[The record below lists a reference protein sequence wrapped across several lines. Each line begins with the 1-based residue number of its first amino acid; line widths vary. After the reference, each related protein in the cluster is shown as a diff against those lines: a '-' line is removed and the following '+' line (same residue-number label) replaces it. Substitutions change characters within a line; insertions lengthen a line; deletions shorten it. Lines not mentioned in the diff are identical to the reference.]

1 MIFIGLLKFI
11 FKKGAFR
18 LVDREGSY
26 YSIGDDTEPVCT
38 LLLHK
43 NFTKLSLILNPT
55 LRMPEAYM
63 KGTLTI
69 KDGNLY
75 DFLDI
80 ASKNF
85 CRFENSKLYRFLRC
99 LNFSSLGQ
107 YNPIRKARLNVAHH
121 YDLSDKLYRMFLDSD
136 LQYSCAYFKTDNTD
150 LEKAQL
156 DKKNHIA
163 AKLRLKKGQ
172 KVLDIGSGWGGLA
185 LYLAKSADI
194 HVKGITLSEEQYKIS
209 IKRAKESKKSEKVS
223 FKLQDYR
230 TEDEIFDRIVS
241 VGMFEHVGTRN
252 YREFFKKINEILAHN
267 GVMVL
272 HFIGR
277 IDTPHPINPFI
288 RKYIFPGADLP
299 SLSQVLKAIEPTK
312 LMVTDVEVLRL
323 HYAKTL
329 RLWRKKFIKQW
340 DDIAKI
346 YDQKFCRMWEI
357 YLALCEV
364 GFRNLGL
371 VVFQI
376 QITKTMDVLPL
387 TRDYMMDSDRVYKEK
402 VLK

>member
-1 MIFIGLLKFI
+1 MFIGLLKLI
-11 FKKGAFR
+11 FKEGAFQ
-18 LVDREGSY
+18 LVDQKGSSY
-26 YSIGDDTEPVCT
+26 LIGDDTEPVCT

-43 NFTKLSLILNPT
+43 NLKKLSLIFNPT
-55 LRMPEAYM
+55 LRMPEEYM

-69 KDGNLY
+69 QGGNLY

-80 ASKNF
+80 ASKNIR
-85 CRFENSKLYRFLRC
+85 RFENSKCYRFLRC
-99 LNFSSLGQ
+99 LNFASLGQ
-107 YNPIRKARLNVAHH
+107 YNPIRKARVNVAHH
-121 YDLSDKLYRMFLDSD
+121 YDLSDKLYDIFLDSD
-136 LQYSCAYFKTDNTD
+136 RQYSCAYFTTNHTD
-150 LEKAQL
+150 LENAQL
-156 DKKNHIA
+156 DKKHHIA
-163 AKLRLKKGQ
+163 TKLRLEKGQ
-172 KVLDIGSGWGGLA
+172 KILDIGSGWGGLV
-185 LYLAKSADI
+185 LYLAQSADVN
-194 HVKGITLSEEQYKIS
+194 VKGITLSKEQYEIS
-209 IKRAKESKKSEKVS
+209 IKRAKEIKKSEKVS
-223 FKLQDYR
+223 FELQDYR
-230 TEDEIFDRIVS
+230 NENEIFDRIVS

-252 YREFFKKINEILAHN
+252 YREFFEKINEILALN

-277 IDTPHPINPFI
+277 VDSPHSINPFI

-299 SLSQVLKAIEPTK
+299 SLSQVLKAIEPTR

-329 RLWRKKFIKQW
+329 RLWREKFMEQW
-340 DDIAKI
+340 DEVAEI

-376 QITKTMDVLPL
+376 QITKTIDAVPL
-387 TRDYMMDSDRVYKEK
+387 TRDYMINPDPICKGSI
-402 VLK
+402 LK

>member
-1 MIFIGLLKFI
+1 MIFTGLLKFI
-11 FKKGAFR
+11 FKEGAFQ
-18 LVDREGSY
+18 LVDQKGSSY
-26 YSIGDDTEPVCT
+26 LIGDDTEPVCT
-38 LLLHK
+38 VLLHK
-43 NFTKLSLILNPT
+43 NLKKLSLIFSPT

-63 KGTLTI
+63 EGTLTI
-69 KDGNLY
+69 QDGNLY
-75 DFLDI
+75 DFLNI

-85 CRFENSKLYRFLRC
+85 RRFENSKFYRFLRC

-121 YDLSDKLYRMFLDSD
+121 YDLSDKLYSIFLDSD
-136 LQYSCAYFKTDNTD
+136 RQYSCAYFTTNSTD

-156 DKKNHIA
+156 DKKKHIA
-163 AKLRLKKGQ
+163 AKLRLEKGQ
-172 KVLDIGSGWGGLA
+172 KILDIGSGWGGLA
-185 LYLAKSADI
+185 LYLAKTADI
-194 HVKGITLSEEQYKIS
+194 NVKGITLSEEQYEIS
-209 IKRAKESKKSEKVS
+209 IKRTKILKKSEKVT

-230 TEDEIFDRIVS
+230 NEDEIFDRIVS

-252 YREFFKKINEILAHN
+252 YREFFEKINGILKHN

-277 IDTPHPINPFI
+277 IDSPHPINPFI

-299 SLSQVLKAIEPTK
+299 SLSQVLKAIEPTQ
-312 LMVTDVEVLRL
+312 LMVTDIEVLRL

-329 RLWRKKFIKQW
+329 RLWRKKFINQW
-340 DDIAKI
+340 DDVAEI

-357 YLALCEV
+357 YLVLCEV

-376 QITKTMDVLPL
+376 QITKTIDAVPL
-387 TRDYMMDSDRVYKEK
+387 TRDYMIDPDRSYKEDM
-402 VLK
+402 LS